1 MKNCPWVIFRGGHAR
16 VAPHMCRAV
25 GMDPVKYV
33 RGRFQKKEKPHA
45 AETLVMEDLRLSG
58 E

>member
-1 MKNCPWVIFRGGHAR
+1 M
-16 VAPHMCRAV
+16 APHMCRAV